1 MGRFGGQSFGT
12 FASLFPQKLVLFL
25 IYYGACAYK
34 FDETVQ
40 AFFLKELDLELTIT
54 EISNTRNFTKLPV
67 S

>member
-12 FASLFPQKLVLFL
+12 FAPLFPQKRVLY
-25 IYYGACAYK
+25 YYGACAYK

-54 EISNTRNFTKLPV
+54 EIFNMRNFTKLPV

>member
-12 FASLFPQKLVLFL
+12 FAQKLVLF
-25 IYYGACAYK
+25 YYGACAYK
-34 FDETVQ
+34 FNETVQ

>member
-12 FASLFPQKLVLFL
+12 FAPLFPQKRVLY
-25 IYYGACAYK
+25 YYGACAYK

-54 EISNTRNFTKLPV
+54 EIFDMRNFTKLPV

>member
-1 MGRFGGQSFGT
+1 MGLFGGQSFGT
-12 FASLFPQKLVLFL
+12 FASLFPQKLVLF
-25 IYYGACAYK
+25 YYGACAYK
-34 FDETVQ
+34 FDETVK

>member
-12 FASLFPQKLVLFL
+12 FAPLFPQKRVLY
-25 IYYGACAYK
+25 YYGACAYK
-34 FDETVQ
+34 FDETVK